1 MPQPTTRP
9 RLWPLYAGGFLGPFG
24 GAMVTTMLPELSS
37 GLHTDLATAA
47 SALTWY
53 MVPFA
58 ALMVVSGTVAHRWGE
73 AQTVRRAFVLYAA
86 ASVICVV
93 ASSAT
98 PFLIGRALQGAANAF
113 TTPLLISMIA
123 ALAPPERIGRSLGT
137 YASMQG
143 AGQAFAPLVGG
154 AAAGWDYRL
163 AFVASAVA
171 ALVLAVVTP
180 STGRRD
186 AGRAEPVSA
195 PAGGSAPTA
204 GSAASTSGKW
214 RALLNW
220 RLARVSGTAF
230 TMQFASTGLML
241 LAALIAS
248 DRFGLSPAERG
259 LVVAAF
265 GVAGLLTGTA
275 SGHLADRLGL
285 LRVGASALVLLAVS
299 TGFATDAPW
308 LWLLVIL
315 TGIAGAAATAVRVLT
330 QTLGVRS
337 TPMNPSGAMS
347 VTLAVQFL
355 GTAVAPVLLP
365 VYDGSALLAGLMAG
379 LVALFGAV
387 IITSGRHGAVSG
399 GAGH

>member
-1 MPQPTTRP
+1 MPEPTTQP

-37 GLHTDLATAA
+37 GLHTSTATAA

-58 ALMVVSGTVAHRWGE
+58 GLMVVSGTLAARWGE
-73 AQTVRRAFVLYAA
+73 AQTVRRAYLLYAA
-86 ASVICVV
+86 ASVVCVV
-93 ASSAT
+93 ASSAG
-98 PFLIGRALQGAANAF
+98 PFLLGRALQGAANAF

-123 ALAPPERIGRSLGT
+123 ALAPADRIGRSLGT

-163 AFVASAVA
+163 AFGASALA
-171 ALVLAVVTP
+171 ALLLAVVTP
-180 STGRRD
+180 STGRRETSRPA
-186 AGRAEPVSA
+186 AGR
-195 PAGGSAPTA
+195 
-204 GSAASTSGKW
+204 W
-214 RALLNW
+214 RALANR

-241 LAALIAS
+241 LAALVAS
-248 DRFGLSPAERG
+248 DRFGLSPAGRG

-265 GVAGLLTGTA
+265 GVAGLLSGTA

-285 LRVGASALVLLAVS
+285 LRVGGSALVLLAAS
-299 TGFATDAPW
+299 TGFATDARW
-308 LWLLVIL
+308 LWLLVLL
-315 TGIAGAAATAVRVLT
+315 TGLAGAAATAVRVLT

-337 TPMNPSGAMS
+337 TPSNPGGAMS

-365 VYDGSALLAGLMAG
+365 IYDASAPLAG
-379 LVALFGAV
+379 LVAGVVALLGAV
-387 IITSGRHGAVSG
+387 IITSGRDSTVRGSHG
-399 GAGH
+399 H

>member
-58 ALMVVSGTVAHRWGE
+58 ALMVVSGTLAHRWGE

-98 PFLIGRALQGAANAF
+98 PFVVGRALQGAANAF

-123 ALAPPERIGRSLGT
+123 RLAPPERIGRSLGT

-180 STGRRD
+180 STGRGE
-186 AGRAEPVSA
+186 AGHR
-195 PAGGSAPTA
+195 GHA
-204 GSAASTSGKW
+204 GSAAPTGEKW

-248 DRFGLSPAERG
+248 DRFGLSPAGRG

-299 TGFATDAPW
+299 TGLATDARW
-308 LWLLVIL
+308 LWVLVIL
-315 TGIAGAAATAVRVLT
+315 TGVAGAAATAVRVLT

-365 VYDGSALLAGLMAG
+365 VYDGSAMLAGLAAG
-379 LVALFGAV
+379 VVALLGAV
-387 IITSGRHGAVSG
+387 IITSGRHGSVR
-399 GAGH
+399 GHHDH

>member
-1 MPQPTTRP
+1 MPQPTTQP

-37 GLHTDLATAA
+37 GLHTSTATAA

-58 ALMVVSGTVAHRWGE
+58 GLMVVSGTIAARWGE
-73 AQTVRRAFVLYAA
+73 AQTVRRAYVLYAA
-86 ASVICVV
+86 ASAVCVV
-93 ASSAT
+93 ASSSG
-98 PFLIGRALQGAANAF
+98 PFLLGRALQGAANAF

-123 ALAPPERIGRSLGT
+123 ALAPHERMGRSLGT

-143 AGQAFAPLVGG
+143 AGQAFAPLIGG
-154 AAAGWDYRL
+154 AAAGWDYRI
-163 AFVASAVA
+163 AFGASALA

-180 STGRRD
+180 SMGRRETTRPV
-186 AGRAEPVSA
+186 AGRW
-195 PAGGSAPTA
+195 G
-204 GSAASTSGKW
+204 
-214 RALLNW
+214 ALLNR
-220 RLARVSGTAF
+220 RLGQVAGTAF

-241 LAALIAS
+241 LAALVAS

-285 LRVGASALVLLAVS
+285 IRVGGSALVLLGVS
-299 TGFATDAPW
+299 TGFATDARW
-308 LWLLVIL
+308 LWLLVVL
-315 TGIAGAAATAVRVLT
+315 TALAGVAATAVRVLT

-337 TPMNPSGAMS
+337 TPANPSGAMS
-347 VTLAVQFL
+347 ATLAVQFL
-355 GTAVAPVLLP
+355 GTAVAPVLLAI
-365 VYDGSALLAGLMAG
+365 YDASAFLAGLATG
-379 LVALFGAV
+379 LVALLGAV
-387 IITSGRHGAVSG
+387 LITSGRDEAVPRPR
-399 GAGH
+399 GH